1 MNVTT
6 RTVRRTL
13 SVTVVAATVAALG
26 LLAPSSAEAA
36 ASDCPS
42 GSLCVWDQ
50 INYTGNRCSWSNADS
65 DWTSGTVTCSWADD
79 RNVKSVY
86 NHGTSSSYE
95 GVGLYSG
102 AGYSGYLGC
111 IGQGVKG
118 PGVSGSPGLKVLS
131 HKWLTSC

>member
-65 DWTSGTVTCSWADD
+65 DWTSGSVTCSWADD

>member
-6 RTVRRTL
+6 RTARRTL
-13 SVTVVAATVAALG
+13 SAAVITATVAALG

-79 RNVKSVY
+79 RNVKSIY
-86 NHGTSSSYE
+86 NHGTSSAYA
-95 GVGLYSG
+95 GVGVYSG
-102 AGYSGYLGC
+102 ANYSGYIGC
-111 IGQGVKG
+111 AAQGAKGTAVSGDAGVKMR
-118 PGVSGSPGLKVLS
+118 S

>member
-1 MNVTT
+1 V
-6 RTVRRTL
+6 RTGRR
-13 SVTVVAATVAALG
+13 
-26 LLAPSSAEAA
+26 
-36 ASDCPS
+36 
-42 GSLCVWDQ
+42 SLDIHRPDKVL
-50 INYTGNRCSWSNADS
+50 
-65 DWTSGTVTCSWADD
+65 
-79 RNVKSVY
+79 SVY

-131 HKWLTSC
+131 HKWLASC

>member
-1 MNVTT
+1 MNVRP

-13 SVTVVAATVAALG
+13 SATVVAATVAALG

-65 DWTSGTVTCSWADD
+65 DWTSGSVTCSWADD

-118 PGVSGSPGLKVLS
+118 PGVSGGPGLKVLS
-131 HKWLTSC
+131 HKWLASC

>member
-1 MNVTT
+1 MNVTP
-6 RTVRRTL
+6 RIVRRTL
-13 SVTVVAATVAALG
+13 SATVVAATVAALG
-26 LLAPSSAEAA
+26 LLAPGSAEAA
-36 ASDCPS
+36 ASCPS

-50 INYTGNRCSWSNADS
+50 INYTGNRCSWSNADN
-65 DWTSGTVTCSWADD
+65 DWTSAPVVCSWADD

-86 NHGTSSSYE
+86 NNGTSSSYE

-102 AGYSGYLGC
+102 TGYSGYLGC

-118 PGVSGSPGLKVLS
+118 PGVSGGPGLKVLS